1 METPINDK
9 LSMFKAV
16 ERICFTHYGI
26 WDQHPVFGSVLS
38 RFVLKVTQLELLL
51 ASNHNETGSK
61 VNELLTE
68 IEDLLQTRI
77 DAMVRFFQGKQQ
89 VFFSNYQRIR
99 QAF

>member
-1 METPINDK
+1 METPINNK

-16 ERICFTHYGI
+16 ERICFTHHGA
-26 WDQHPVFGSVLS
+26 WDNNPNFGSVLS

-51 ASNHNETGSK
+51 ASKHSETGTK

-89 VFFSNYQRIR
+89 VFFSHYHRVR